1 MDLIQS
7 DYNQASAIA
16 TNLANALNSLPKN
29 KTLSKASRTTV
40 AGNQQA
46 QASSDKGKLLVAS
59 FITALNRDS
68 ANIRSVAKEFEAIDQ
83 RLNQSLMK
91 VK

>member
-1 MDLIQS
+1 MGLIQS

-29 KTLSKASRTTV
+29 KTISKASRTTV
-40 AGNQQA
+40 SGNQQT

-68 ANIRSVAKEFEAIDQ
+68 ANIRSVAKEFEAVDQ
-83 RLNQSLMK
+83 RLNQSLLK

>member
-46 QASSDKGKLLVAS
+46 QASSDKVAS

-68 ANIRSVAKEFEAIDQ
+68 ANIRSVAKEFEAVDQ
-83 RLNQSLMK
+83 RLNQSLLK

>member
-29 KTLSKASRTTV
+29 KTISKASRTTV

-83 RLNQSLMK
+83 QLNESLMK